1 MSENFVYFLL
11 IICLYLLRNVQL
23 TNMYEKFTNNQ
34 ASVYQY
40 WLFLD
45 AIILKANLNEIL
57 MDYKNA
63 QIDLLSILQHTN
75 LRKNLLN
82 LPGIC
87 CSLVLLST
95 VKLCLIENSMLLHP
109 ETNSNFELMQKV
121 DFEIF
126 QQESRGREEEK
137 GTARNAYSSVD
148 TLSGHPWKSYCHCLS
163 DTGFWKSYLPLPMI
177 LVVIVELAFSQLNL
191 ILHLQKTLAQTAST
205 TSEDQSKKM
214 ILPKL
219 VGIFQ
224 NLRYLYA
231 YLQDKSHESSLL
243 TIPKK
248 VLNNFQF
255 LPQSLNQILPDY
267 DSNVLQKS
275 LKMKLSWIMI
285 VYSSLHYSLNYV
297 YHHPISIYTSEEIME
312 NKSSEGSNT
321 LVKPVEEI
329 YGMLS
334 WGYQMEIIPDISV
347 LWYLSHFYYLIDE
360 NMKEKTYHL
369 LKQCHEKILIELN
382 IRRNF
387 YKKQSLGN
395 NAISKQLL
403 SIDIFLK
410 TNDLQ
415 ECKLNS
421 VVSLLGF
428 PSSILLNPYLA
439 VASLAELIL
448 QNYSFNNSFQD
459 YFFIEKP
466 LLREFQANNSDSS
479 VNNRKSND
487 LHEII
492 ELIIFMVK
500 QFYDSFGEKLIS
512 YIFNVH
518 IYPSSLPK
526 IIHEINNTNSSSTSD
541 GTTAATSP
549 PTIRTTFVSKS
560 ELDNALADSEMNKK
574 LFAHQD
580 YTSHKSGLSY
590 DDHHNGKESEH
601 HKKEID
607 FVFEKGLQNRYD
619 IPQSISELV
628 HSESLSS
635 PISLSSPL
643 QSFLRTLLD
652 DSLDIKEIKG
662 VIVLL
667 IQLGKCFLLYLKD
680 SFNEDISPAIKL
692 VYLKVVFNIFY
703 YLMELME
710 LFLFKRDQ
718 DSPTILDEYF
728 ENSNN
733 SNSAI
738 NNLFSNF
745 YLLQMEIIFHYLLVL
760 SEFSCLRVAIDLI
773 KELLKPNPLQ
783 DVLSKMMIP
792 LYLQQPETKRFS
804 SSPRSS
810 QRKRKQP
817 YKNYWQ
823 KYERKLLHLFVLLIT
838 NPAYSSASLPTNH
851 GKIENLSATN
861 TLQEPERFAL
871 ALSFLQKILADEKSA
886 PHQSLNNSKDS
897 SLSLSTGGEYDI
909 NIHYTMMLIYYY
921 SGDKKTTTLKCEELM
936 KEILMKMNRY
946 LHPPSFTEGD
956 AHAGVENG
964 NNIKS
969 KSSRRKDKNHQH
981 RSSFLKSFLLPV
993 VYEKNSVELYHS
1005 RYQLTKML
1013 VSISYYC
1020 FHLNKFSLMK
1030 LCIIESWKFLYS
1042 IHPEIQERLQYIST
1056 HSIANISEHE
1066 LIDCMRYVPTVIGR
1080 QLSNAHGFG
1089 VVHYP
1094 DLEAEIL
1101 YSTGLALQY
1110 DWTRVANNKDNESAF
1125 DDHVPFPP
1133 LKDGVLNEDSLEF
1146 FQMAIHLYPLHVK
1159 SLLALANIY
1168 YEKYLKEMKQ
1178 YHLNPKK
1185 FRIPTQN
1192 QKNIY
1197 LIRHYGLKNK
1207 ELEVEDEGEVKKK
1220 KGDSIQAGKP
1230 FASSAANQNKIDD
1243 NSVNSSSDEVDE
1255 EGSED
1260 SETSAQLLQNHYF
1273 RKRSISVSDKLK
1285 TMSRSSSKKVETPK
1299 EPEPALLEEED
1310 RRRESYHDPSEYIA
1324 REDYRMTRSFV
1335 SANLALANF
1344 YGRRALTTNE
1354 RHSDVW

>member
-1 MSENFVYFLL
+1 MGENFVSFLL

-87 CSLVLLST
+87 CSLVLLSS
-95 VKLCLIENSMLLHP
+95 VKLCLIENSVLLHQ

-137 GTARNAYSSVD
+137 GTPRNAHSSVD
-148 TLSGHPWKSYCHCLS
+148 TLSGHPWKSYFHCLS

-177 LVVIVELAFSQLNL
+177 LVVIVELTFSQLNL
-191 ILHLQKTLAQTAST
+191 ILHLQKTLTLT
-205 TSEDQSKKM
+205 TSEDQIKKM

-219 VGIFQ
+219 IGIFQ

-248 VLNNFQF
+248 VLSNFQF

-285 VYSSLHYSLNYV
+285 VFSSLHYSLNYV
-297 YHHPISIYTSEEIME
+297 YHHPISIYTSTLEELTE
-312 NKSSEGSNT
+312 NKSPE
-321 LVKPVEEI
+321 KPVEEI

-387 YKKQSLGN
+387 YKKQSLVN

-421 VVSLLGF
+421 FVSLLGF

-459 YFFIEKP
+459 YFSIEKP

-526 IIHEINNTNSSSTSD
+526 LIHEINNTNSSTSE

-549 PTIRTTFVSKS
+549 PTIRTIFVSKS
-560 ELDNALADSEMNKK
+560 ELDNALADPEMNKK

-580 YTSHKSGLSY
+580 DTSHKSALSY
-590 DDHHNGKESEH
+590 DDHHNSKESEH

-607 FVFEKGLQNRYD
+607 FVFEKGLQNRYE

-635 PISLSSPL
+635 PMSLSSPL

-662 VIVLL
+662 IIVLL
-667 IQLGKCFLLYLKD
+667 MQLGKCFLLYLKD
-680 SFNEDISPAIKL
+680 SFNEDISPAIKF
-692 VYLKVVFNIFY
+692 VYLKIVFNIFY

-728 ENSNN
+728 ENNSNN
-733 SNSAI
+733 SGSAI
-738 NNLFSNF
+738 NSLFSNF

-760 SEFSCLRVAIDLI
+760 SEFSCLRIAIDLI

-783 DVLSKMMIP
+783 DVLSQMMIP
-792 LYLQQPETKRFS
+792 LYLQQPEQKRA

-810 QRKRKQP
+810 QRKKKQP

-838 NPAYSSASLPTNH
+838 NPSYSSATLPTNH

-956 AHAGVENG
+956 ARASVENG

-981 RSSFLKSFLLPV
+981 GSSFLKSFLLPV

-1042 IHPEIQERLQYIST
+1042 IHPEIQERLQYISA

-1110 DWTRVANNKDNESAF
+1110 DWTRMSTNHKDNESAF
-1125 DDHVPFPP
+1125 EEPVPFPS

-1168 YEKYLKEMKQ
+1168 YEKYLKEVKH

-1207 ELEVEDEGEVKKK
+1207 EIEEEDKGEEEEDKKRK
-1220 KGDSIQAGKP
+1220 KGSIQSGKP
-1230 FASSAANQNKIDD
+1230 FGSSGADLNNLGDSLD
-1243 NSVNSSSDEVDE
+1243 SSSSDEVDDD
-1255 EGSED
+1255 EGSEESD
-1260 SETSAQLLQNHYF
+1260 TSAQLLQNHYF

-1285 TMSRSSSKKVETPK
+1285 TMSRPSSKKVETPK
-1299 EPEPALLEEED
+1299 EPEPAVVEEED
-1310 RRRESYHDPSEYIA
+1310 QRNESYHDPSEYIA

-1344 YGRRALTTNE
+1344 YCRRALTTNE
-1354 RHSDVW
+1354 RHPDVW